1 MNTVLY
7 INDYEFKCTTNNFD
21 DTVLISYIQ
30 DDIVRLEVI
39 LNNDYNKITLFNFTN
54 KSSIKYLGKK
64 ILTILLNHLH
74 SVNKIDDKTVLCLH
88 TTSTPHKKLIS
99 YYRSLGLK
107 CYRMFNNKI
116 INHHYCET
124 VFMKCTIRHFLNL
137 NFEDTFLS

>member
-7 INDYEFKCTTNNFD
+7 INDYEFKFTANNFD
-21 DTVLISYIQ
+21 NTIFISYIQ
-30 DDIVRLEVI
+30 NDIVRVELI
-39 LNNDYNKITLFNFTN
+39 LNEYYNKITLYNFTN

-74 SVNKIDDKTVLCLH
+74 SVNKINDKTVLYLH
-88 TTSTPHKKLIS
+88 TINNPHKKLIS

-107 CYRMFNNKI
+107 CYRMFDNKI
-116 INHHYCET
+116 INHHYCQT
-124 VFMKCTIRHFLNL
+124 VFMKCSIRHFLNL